1 MPRRVVLLVED
12 EPPVL
17 QLTCLLLQQ
26 ENFMVLPT
34 SNAAE
39 ALEVAQGV
47 RFDLLLCDM
56 QMGDGLTGIELAE
69 KILAEKPGIKVVIM
83 SGTPGAQS
91 EITRKGYDFLAKP
104 FTRTHLIE
112 RVREV
117 VRGKA
122 TA

>member
-34 SNAAE
+34 SNPSE
-39 ALEVAQGV
+39 ALEVARGV
-47 RFDLLLCDM
+47 RVDLLLSDM
-56 QMGDGLTGIELAE
+56 QMGDGMTGIELAE
-69 KILAEKPGIKVVIM
+69 RILAEKPGIKVVIM
-83 SGTPGAQS
+83 SGTPGAQP
-91 EITRKGYDFLAKP
+91 EIVRKGYDFLAKP
-104 FTRTHLIE
+104 FTRTNLIE